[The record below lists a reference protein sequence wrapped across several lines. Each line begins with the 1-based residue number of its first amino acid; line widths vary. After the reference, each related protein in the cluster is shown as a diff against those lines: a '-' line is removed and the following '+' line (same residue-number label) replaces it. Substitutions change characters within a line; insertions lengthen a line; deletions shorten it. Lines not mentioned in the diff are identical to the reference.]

1 MVIEKSQKV
10 AKKYHCECC
19 DYSCYR
25 KNDFD
30 KHLSTRKHK
39 MVINGNKMVIEN
51 LQNPLND
58 FKCICGKSYK
68 HNSSY
73 SRHKKT
79 CTFINEEENNNNG
92 GNCGGNNEKL
102 VEKLLE
108 DNAEMRGLIK
118 EIIHKIGN
126 TKKVIKNIAKEVIVD
141 KENE

>member
-1 MVIEKSQKV
+1 MASEKTPKNP
-10 AKKYHCECC
+10 KKFTCQNC
-19 DYSCYR
+19 DFVCINKKDYTR
-25 KNDFD
+25 
-30 KHLSTRKHK
+30 HLSTRKHK
-39 MVINGNKMVIEN
+39 MLVNTSTTSQKTANN
-51 LQNPLND
+51 

-68 HNSSY
+68 HDSSY
-73 SRHKKT
+73 YKHKKT
-79 CTFINEEENNNNG
+79 CTFINEEEENNN
-92 GNCGGNNEKL
+92 GGNNEKL

>member
-1 MVIEKSQKV
+1 MVIEKTSKNI
-10 AKKYHCECC
+10 KKFYCELCDFECC
-19 DYSCYR
+19 KKGDYTR
-25 KNDFD
+25 
-30 KHLSTRKHK
+30 HLSTRKHK

-68 HNSSY
+68 HNSGY

>member
-1 MVIEKSQKV
+1 MVIEKTSKNI
-10 AKKYHCECC
+10 KKFYCELCDFECC
-19 DYSCYR
+19 KKGDYTR
-25 KNDFD
+25 
-30 KHLSTRKHK
+30 HLSTRKHK

-68 HNSSY
+68 HNSGY

-79 CTFINEEENNNNG
+79 CTFINEEEENNN
-92 GNCGGNNEKL
+92 GGNNEKL